1 MKLTYLAHSTFL
13 IEADDGTRLI
23 TDPVNK
29 GSGYD
34 LHGIGADVVTVSHHH
49 FDHDAVE
56 EQITGDPV
64 VLDTVGAR
72 AEKAFVIVGYPS
84 FHDEVQG
91 AKRGPNVLFK
101 IEADGKTVVHLGD
114 LGHDLDEETV
124 KELKDADA
132 ILIPVGGT
140 FTLDAGQAAELAA
153 KLDPKYVVPMHYKT
167 EQLTFEIAPLAPF
180 LKKAKDLPVRVLE
193 MGESMAL

>member
-13 IEADDGTRLI
+13 IETDDGARLI
-23 TDPVNK
+23 TDPVDK

-34 LHGIGADVVTVSHHH
+34 LHGAKADVVTVSHHH

-64 VLDTVGAR
+64 VIDTVGAF
-72 AEKAFVIVGYPS
+72 AEKGFVIVGYPS

-114 LGHDLDEETV
+114 LGHDLDDETV
-124 KELKDADA
+124 KELKNADA
-132 ILIPVGGT
+132 LLIPVGGT
-140 FTLDAGQAAELAA
+140 FTIDAKQAAALAA
-153 KLDPKYVVPMHYKT
+153 KLEPKYVIPMHYKT
-167 EQLTFEIAPLAPF
+167 EQLTFSIAPLRPF
-180 LKKAKDLPVRVLE
+180 LKEAKDLPVRALE
-193 MGESMAL
+193 MGECMAL